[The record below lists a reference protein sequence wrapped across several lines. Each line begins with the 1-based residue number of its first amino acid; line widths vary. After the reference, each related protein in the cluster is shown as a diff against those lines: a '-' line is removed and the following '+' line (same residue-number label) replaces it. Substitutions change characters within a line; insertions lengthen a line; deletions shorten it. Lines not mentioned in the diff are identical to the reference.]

1 MFTNLNVWP
10 LFTDKFQRYLEHS
23 EYLLETDNQALSLL
37 LAHPRQ
43 LGKIGRWV
51 IKISSFKFK
60 TQHLRGVLNV
70 VADTLSRMYTE
81 THDQPE
87 ETVPVNPVLL
97 QFPLAFTEV
106 AQYQLTDSAILRRWR
121 YSSPISTIEGS
132 PLL

>member
-1 MFTNLNVWP
+1 MFGRCLRINFKGIWNILNIFWRRI
-10 LFTDKFQRYLEHS
+10 T
-23 EYLLETDNQALSLL
+23 LSLL

-87 ETVPVNPVLL
+87 ETVLVNPVLL

-106 AQYQLTDSAILRRWR
+106 AQYQLTDSDLGPILRRWR